1 MNIVLA
7 TRNRKKVE
15 ELMRMFAGYSIVFQT
30 VDAFPGCPEVIED
43 GRSFRQNAVK
53 KAVAIARYTGCLA
66 LADDSGLEVDALDGA
81 PGVYSARYAGKDAID
96 GDNVKKLLKDMMGI
110 DDPVSRTARFVCCIA
125 LALPDGRSKTFTGHV
140 KGTIGKRPKGHNGFG
155 YDPVFYPQGHERT
168 FAEME
173 DTEKDDMSHRGRAM
187 KKLYAYL
194 KKMLD

>member
-81 PGVYSARYAGKDAID
+81 PGVYSARYAGKDASD

-194 KKMLD
+194 KEMLD

>member
-81 PGVYSARYAGKDAID
+81 PGVYSARYAGKDASD

-194 KKMLD
+194 KKILD

>member
-43 GRSFRQNAVK
+43 GRTFRQNAVK

-81 PGVYSARYAGKDAID
+81 PGVYSARYAGKDASD
-96 GDNVKKLLKDMMGI
+96 GDNVKKLLKNMMGI

-140 KGTIGKRPKGHNGFG
+140 KGTIGKRPKGYNGFG

-194 KKMLD
+194 KEMLD